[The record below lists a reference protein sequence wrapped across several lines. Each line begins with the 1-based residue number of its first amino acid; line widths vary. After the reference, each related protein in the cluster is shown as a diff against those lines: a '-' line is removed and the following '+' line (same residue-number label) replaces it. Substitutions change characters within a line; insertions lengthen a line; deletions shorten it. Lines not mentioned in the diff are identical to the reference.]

1 MEWTVEIITALCVE
15 YCARCGVEFNA
26 PVAINPA
33 LTRTLGRCFIQSA
46 FNTDFWRPYKM
57 EFSQILL
64 ETGTDQ
70 CIKDVIMHECA
81 HYVAT
86 YKTNK
91 NHGHDA
97 IFKAYCAQI
106 GTTND
111 GTQFFNFERKP
122 DVKMDAVWRYT
133 LYCEKCGSFL
143 GGKSRNSKTLQ
154 NIHQYHST
162 CCHAP
167 IILKK
172 NW

>member
-15 YCARCGVEFNA
+15 YCAKCGVEFNA
-26 PVAINPA
+26 PVSINPA
-33 LTRTLGRCFIQSA
+33 LTRALGRCFIRA
-46 FNTDFWRPYKM
+46 TARTGWRPYKM
-57 EFSQILL
+57 EFSQTMLKI
-64 ETGTDQ
+64 GTDE
-70 CIKDVIMHECA
+70 CIKNVIMHECA

-86 YKTNK
+86 YITRE

-111 GTQFFNFERKP
+111 GTQFFNFETKP
-122 DVKMDAVWRYT
+122 NVKMDAIWRYT
-133 LYCEKCGSFL
+133 MYCEKCGDFL
-143 GGKSRNSKTLQ
+143 GGRARNSKTLQ
-154 NIHQYHST
+154 NIHQYHSN

-167 IILKK
+167 VILKK